1 MWVLFAR
8 HFVEACEIEAMAT
21 SGRGHSKQEGKEK
34 RRSVGE
40 KAIVGK
46 QLVGQGERI
55 ARTDNTEKRK
65 GTRTRR
71 LDIEG

>member
-1 MWVLFAR
+1 
-8 HFVEACEIEAMAT
+8 VEACEIEAMAT